1 MQTSPSIDPLTAA
14 RAVLSHITEEKR
26 VEKRKLR
33 ETGKS
38 TFVEQQESLA
48 RVYVCIH
55 NELRLPPSKR
65 DELKH
70 GPGQKASRTHT
81 KNRPFT
87 VAAKRHR
94 AALLAEKDKRACDNF
109 SRRCHV
115 HVLAAAA
122 YASPQYDEEHTQ
134 KLKNAWGPPS
144 ACSGGGASQTARDN
158 CWRPRFIVF
167 APRFIATNR
176 RFK

>member
-1 MQTSPSIDPLTAA
+1 M
-14 RAVLSHITEEKR
+14 EKKKGR
-26 VEKRKLR
+26 RKLR

-48 RVYVCIH
+48 RVYVCIRIH

-65 DELKH
+65 DEPKR
-70 GPGQKASRTHT
+70 GPGQKASRTNT

-87 VAAKRHR
+87 TERAFETRHQVT
-94 AALLAEKDKRACDNF
+94 LLPQSAIAPLY
-109 SRRCHV
+109 SRNKTRQTRV
-115 HVLAAAA
+115 GQRTFPAAAMCTCLPPLHMRA
-122 YASPQYDEEHTQ
+122 RSTTKSTHRQR
-134 KLKNAWGPPS
+134 LKNAWGPRS

-167 APRFIATNR
+167 APRFIATSR